1 MLNCG
6 FKYQVQQVL
15 MTSLRWHLSQL
26 QHFVVNLKR
35 GSKPMNFSRSII
47 HLPSHRIQ
55 VVLREPRP
63 TICPLP
69 SPV

>member
-15 MTSLRWHLSQL
+15 MTSLRRHLSQQ

-35 GSKPMNFSRSII
+35 GPKPMNFSRSII
-47 HLPSHRIQ
+47 HLPSHRSG
-55 VVLREPRP
+55 RRA
-63 TICPLP
+63 
-69 SPV
+69 